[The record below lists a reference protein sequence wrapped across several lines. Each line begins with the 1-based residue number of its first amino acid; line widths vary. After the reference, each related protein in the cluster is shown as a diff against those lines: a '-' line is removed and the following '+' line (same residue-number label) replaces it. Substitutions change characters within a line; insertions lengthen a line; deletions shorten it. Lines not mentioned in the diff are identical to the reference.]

1 MNTTKKNKKSIAAFL
16 KHCFI
21 KNKRSKGLIPKFY
34 FLKIECM
41 HLKFEHYYFGSKIF
55 KLVHETQKTKN
66 KRSSWLVIV
75 QWDLVCL
82 FCVCYFLFLCDYQS
96 IFYYL
101 FFPPVEYVVRSI
113 RFGCLLRR
121 GILHNIYTYK
131 ISILSAKGRNPST
144 NEYTQT
150 KDGFNWVFPVE
161 TFILHDCISISSC

>member
-1 MNTTKKNKKSIAAFL
+1 MPLYKSVNCFKKYYQLMHGLLPQLIMKFIFDEHYQKNKKSIAAFL
-16 KHCFI
+16 KHYFI

-101 FFPPVEYVVRSI
+101 FFPPVEYVVR
-113 RFGCLLRR
+113 
-121 GILHNIYTYK
+121 
-131 ISILSAKGRNPST
+131 
-144 NEYTQT
+144 
-150 KDGFNWVFPVE
+150 
-161 TFILHDCISISSC
+161 